1 MRFVIVTG
9 MSGAGKSTALKIL
22 EDAGYFC
29 VDNLPIPLLEKFAQF
44 IVEGNSGSIQKV
56 ALGVDVRS
64 GGGMEGVQ
72 KALEEIR
79 LTGLEYEILFL
90 DAEDEVLVKR
100 YKETRRTHPL
110 AGSGRVENGIREERR
125 RLKYLKE
132 HADYILDSS
141 QLLTRELKA
150 ELDKIFVKNLGF
162 KNLMITVLSF
172 GFKYGIPS
180 DSDLVFD
187 VRFLPNPYYIDELR
201 PLSGNDKPV
210 SDYVMNCEAS
220 RIFLDKLADMVSFL
234 IPNYI
239 LEGKNQ
245 LVVSIGC
252 TGGKHRSVT
261 LANALYQRLEQSEEY
276 GVRIEHRDIGKDA
289 IRKKMNEVREECM
302 SFSGKVKEELSR
314 QISTAR
320 HCQIAEIAAILSVC
334 GQVSIS
340 ANDHF
345 CVTVHTEN
353 VSVARKYFTLV
364 EKTFNIEAVIHVRK
378 NVYLKK
384 SNVYRVEVPS
394 HEDTVRILQATK
406 FMSPEQ
412 EIADDLSVMSRLVI
426 QKECCKRAFLRGT
439 FLAAGSISDPEKGY
453 HLEIVCS
460 TMERAEQI
468 QSIMKEFE
476 LDARIVTRKKN
487 QVVYLKEG
495 SQIVDFLGVVEAG
508 SALMNLENIR
518 IRKEISNNINRKV
531 NCETANIGKTV
542 SAAVK
547 QIEDIRYIETHVG
560 FSQLTEE
567 LEETAVC
574 RLRYPEATLK
584 ELGEMMNPPVGKSG
598 VNHRLRKLGRIADE
612 LRGNKEDY
620 ND

>member
-1 MRFVIVTG
+1 
-9 MSGAGKSTALKIL
+9 
-22 EDAGYFC
+22 
-29 VDNLPIPLLEKFAQF
+29 
-44 IVEGNSGSIQKV
+44 
-56 ALGVDVRS
+56 
-64 GGGMEGVQ
+64 
-72 KALEEIR
+72 
-79 LTGLEYEILFL
+79 
-90 DAEDEVLVKR
+90 
-100 YKETRRTHPL
+100 
-110 AGSGRVENGIREERR
+110 
-125 RLKYLKE
+125 
-132 HADYILDSS
+132 
-141 QLLTRELKA
+141 
-150 ELDKIFVKNLGF
+150 
-162 KNLMITVLSF
+162 
-172 GFKYGIPS
+172 
-180 DSDLVFD
+180 
-187 VRFLPNPYYIDELR
+187 
-201 PLSGNDKPV
+201 
-210 SDYVMNCEAS
+210 
-220 RIFLDKLADMVSFL
+220 
-234 IPNYI
+234 
-239 LEGKNQ
+239 
-245 LVVSIGC
+245 
-252 TGGKHRSVT
+252 
-261 LANALYQRLEQSEEY
+261 
-276 GVRIEHRDIGKDA
+276 
-289 IRKKMNEVREECM
+289 M

-378 NVYLKK
+378 NVYL
-384 SNVYRVEVPS
+384 
-394 HEDTVRILQATK
+394 
-406 FMSPEQ
+406 
-412 EIADDLSVMSRLVI
+412 I

-508 SALMNLENIR
+508 ISLMNLENIR

-584 ELGEMMNPPVGKSG
+584 ELGEMINPPVGKSG

>member
-1 MRFVIVTG
+1 M
-9 MSGAGKSTALKIL
+9 K
-22 EDAGYFC
+22 
-29 VDNLPIPLLEKFAQF
+29 
-44 IVEGNSGSIQKV
+44 
-56 ALGVDVRS
+56 
-64 GGGMEGVQ
+64 
-72 KALEEIR
+72 
-79 LTGLEYEILFL
+79 
-90 DAEDEVLVKR
+90 
-100 YKETRRTHPL
+100 
-110 AGSGRVENGIREERR
+110 
-125 RLKYLKE
+125 
-132 HADYILDSS
+132 
-141 QLLTRELKA
+141 
-150 ELDKIFVKNLGF
+150 
-162 KNLMITVLSF
+162 
-172 GFKYGIPS
+172 
-180 DSDLVFD
+180 
-187 VRFLPNPYYIDELR
+187 
-201 PLSGNDKPV
+201 
-210 SDYVMNCEAS
+210 
-220 RIFLDKLADMVSFL
+220 VSFAR
-234 IPNYI
+234 
-239 LEGKNQ
+239 Q
-245 LVVSIGC
+245 
-252 TGGKHRSVT
+252 
-261 LANALYQRLEQSEEY
+261 
-276 GVRIEHRDIGKDA
+276 
-289 IRKKMNEVREECM
+289 
-302 SFSGKVKEELSR
+302 VKEEVVFNDFD
-314 QISTAR
+314 IC
-320 HCQIAEIAAILSVC
+320 CQKAILSAIIKVN
-334 GQVSIS
+334 GTLSLSNQGLLLTIR
-340 ANDHF
+340 
-345 CVTVHTEN
+345 TEN
-353 VSVARKYFTLV
+353 AKIASKVHKMLKEVYHPHIEFLVSRKMKLQ
-364 EKTFNIEAVIHVRK
+364 KN
-378 NVYLKK
+378 NVYILKVSK
-384 SNVYRVEVPS
+384 ARE
-394 HEDTVRILQATK
+394 IL
-406 FMSPEQ
+406 
-412 EIADDLSVMSRLVI
+412 DDLGLMNGLGFHTLPNKKII